1 MTSVSGPGN
10 LLVGRNADGRLEVFA
25 PGRFM
30 SVLHA
35 WEEDVGGGW
44 SDWSEVPLS
53 WTSSPPALASNDAG
67 RLELFAATSDAVNHV
82 WQTGGGWSAVEV
94 LLGVR
99 PAGRPVVGLNED
111 CRLEVF
117 VCNTEGHVEHNWQ
130 REANG
135 DWVASAGRWPTLQ
148 GLVAAK
154 NAEPAVAANADG
166 RLELFVRGADG
177 DLYHAWQRYPNGGFG
192 PWTSMDANV
201 PGMPA
206 VVLNGDGRLEVFA
219 VTEGGDLLH
228 AMQQGLDDGFG
239 EWSVLGRDRP
249 GVPAVGTN
257 ADGRLEVF
265 VRGRDGALHHNPQ
278 EAPGAGF
285 AGWQS
290 LGGSWDGH
298 PSVER
303 NEDGRLEVF
312 MRGRDGAVYRSAQE
326 APGEG
331 FSEWFS
337 LGVPRRQKAPA

>member
-1 MTSVSGPGN
+1 MTPLSGPGN

-35 WEEDVGGGW
+35 WQEDPNGPW

-67 RLELFAATSDAVNHV
+67 RLELFAATTDAVNHV
-82 WQTGGGWSAVEV
+82 WQTENGWSAVEV

-99 PAGRPVVGLNED
+99 PAGRPVVGRNED
-111 CRLEVF
+111 GRLEVF
-117 VCNTEGHVEHNWQ
+117 VCNAEGQVEHNWQ

-135 DWVASAGRWPTLQ
+135 DWVSTAGRWPTLQ
-148 GLVAAK
+148 GVVAAT
-154 NAEPAVAANADG
+154 NAEPAIAANADG
-166 RLELFVRGADG
+166 RLEMFVRGADG

-192 PWTSMDANV
+192 PWTAMGVDV

-206 VVLNGDGRLEVFA
+206 VVLNADGRLEIFA
-219 VTEGGDLLH
+219 VADGGDLVH
-228 AMQQGLDDGFG
+228 AVQQDSGDGFG
-239 EWSVLGRDRP
+239 GWSVLG
-249 GVPAVGTN
+249 GGWAGAAVVGAN
-257 ADGRLEVF
+257 SDGRLEVF
-265 VRGRDGALHHNPQ
+265 VRGRDGVLHHNPQ
-278 EAPGAGF
+278 TGPGEGF
-285 AGWQS
+285 AGWRP
-290 LGGSWDGH
+290 LGGSWDGP

-312 MRGRDGAVYRSAQE
+312 MRGQDGAVYHAAQD
-326 APGEG
+326 APGAG
-331 FSEWFS
+331 FSEWSS

>member
-1 MTSVSGPGN
+1 MTLLSGPGN

-35 WEEDVGGGW
+35 WQEDVGGAW

-67 RLELFAATSDAVNHV
+67 RLELFAATTDAVNHV
-82 WQTGGGWSAVEV
+82 WQTQNGWSAVEV

-99 PAGRPVVGLNED
+99 PAGRPVVGRNED
-111 CRLEVF
+111 GRLEVF
-117 VCNTEGHVEHNWQ
+117 VCNAEGQVEHNWQ

-148 GLVAAK
+148 GIVAAK

-166 RLELFVRGADG
+166 RLELFVRCEDG

-192 PWTSMDANV
+192 PWTSMGANV
-201 PGMPA
+201 
-206 VVLNGDGRLEVFA
+206 
-219 VTEGGDLLH
+219 
-228 AMQQGLDDGFG
+228 
-239 EWSVLGRDRP
+239 P
-249 GVPAVGTN
+249 GVPAVVLTESGRLEIFAITEGGELLHAVQHGADDGFGDWSVLDSDRRGVPAVEAN
-257 ADGRLEVF
+257 ADGRLAVF
-265 VRGRDGALHHNPQ
+265 VRDRDGGLYHNPQ
-278 EAPGAGF
+278 EGPGAGF

-312 MRGRDGAVYRSAQE
+312 MRGQDGAVYHTAQE
-326 APGEG
+326 APGAG